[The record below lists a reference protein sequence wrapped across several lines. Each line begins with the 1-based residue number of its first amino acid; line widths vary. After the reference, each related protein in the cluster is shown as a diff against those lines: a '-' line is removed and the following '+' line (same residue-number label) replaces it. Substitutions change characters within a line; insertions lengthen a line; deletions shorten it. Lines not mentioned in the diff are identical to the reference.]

1 MTVRKRSGTASVLAG
16 AVIILAG
23 LGVGVVEALRLP
35 RGTLWI
41 VVAAAVALIALIRR
55 LAR

>member
-1 MTVRKRSGTASVLAG
+1 VTVRKRSGTASLLAG
-16 AVIILAG
+16 IVIILAG

-41 VVAAAVALIALIRR
+41 VVVGAVALIALIRR
-55 LAR
+55 VAR